1 MKNFCTTFIEH
12 AEDSIDS
19 GKKKML
25 LSLKKNLNHIKM
37 QQNVTVVEKTYNIF
51 FKR

>member
-1 MKNFCTTFIEH
+1 MKNFCTPFIVH

-19 GKKKML
+19 GKKKNVTVIKKE
-25 LSLKKNLNHIKM
+25 LKHIKM
-37 QQNVTVVEKTYNIF
+37 QQNVTIVEKTYNIF